1 MEANY
6 VHKDSTTLVQDELV
20 KNELNQIELQYNA
33 LKQQKFN
40 ELLKENKKL
49 KEKVK
54 KLSQWDINK
63 DTRNS
68 RQRVANAKLINENQ
82 ELREIL
88 DRYENPE
95 DMTLMMMWCTEQVK
109 DENKKLKKKYENAV
123 ADYETT
129 MAEKNKLKKQLEE
142 YQQELEKADNLT
154 QICIFKGKEE
164 SNISYRKCLNALDK
178 KETQQKEFIK
188 YLEDES
194 KEIYRDGGLRQNI
207 FRQILQK
214 YKEIIGVSDENN

>member
-6 VHKDSTTLVQDELV
+6 VHKDSTTLIQDKLV

-68 RQRVANAKLINENQ
+68 RQRVANAKLLKENQ
-82 ELREIL
+82 ELKLELSGYRQAIL
-88 DRYENPE
+88 NNKE
-95 DMTLMMMWCTEQVK
+95 MLGLKEQN
-109 DENKKLKKKYENAV
+109 EKLKQKYLNAV
-123 ADYETT
+123 SDYETT
-129 MAEKNKLKKQLEE
+129 MAEKNELKKQLEE
-142 YQQELEKADNLT
+142 KENIACNWKDSCLENA
-154 QICIFKGKEE
+154 GKIEKLE
-164 SNISYRKCLNALDK
+164 N
-178 KETQQKEFIK
+178 QQKEFID
-188 YLEDES
+188 YLENMLDNEN
-194 KEIYRDGGLRQNI
+194 DI
-207 FRQILQK
+207 FSVVRVKDVLSK
-214 YKEIIGVSDENN
+214 YKEIIGDKDE

>member
-68 RQRVANAKLINENQ
+68 RQRVANAKLLKENQ
-82 ELREIL
+82 E
-88 DRYENPE
+88 
-95 DMTLMMMWCTEQVK
+95 
-109 DENKKLKKKYENAV
+109 
-123 ADYETT
+123 
-129 MAEKNKLKKQLEE
+129 LKKQLEE

-188 YLEDES
+188 YLEDEIQKKREKATTLTS
-194 KEIYRDGGLRQNI
+194 FTRNVVPLKHC
-207 FRQILQK
+207 LQK
-214 YKEIIGVSDENN
+214 YKSIIGVSDEKKQI